1 MMIIFFRPPSRL
13 SLSVVG
19 GCFSVVVILG
29 TSQTLLPGA
38 SMATVLVRFIF
49 LWAAE
54 QICATILR
62 RPKTCSAHCAPTFLI
77 LNPLWICGRLSKRG
91 TQGCLVQMA
100 WF

>member
-1 MMIIFFRPPSRL
+1 MMIFFFRPPRPL
-13 SLSVVG
+13 SPPVVG
-19 GCFSVVVILG
+19 GSFIVFVILD
-29 TSQTLLPGA
+29 TTQTYYPGA

-77 LNPLWICGRLSKRG
+77 LNPSWICGRLSKRG
-91 TQGCLVQMA
+91 TEGCLVQMA